1 MAEFLGSPLA
11 TIVVLVAM
19 TAALIAGGIYV
30 IGRVRAGINR
40 KEPLA
45 SELLTNFKELHAKG
59 ELNDEEYR
67 TIKAMLAERLQQELN
82 KTDETR

>member
-1 MAEFLGSPLA
+1 MAEFLDSPLA
-11 TIVVLVAM
+11 TIVVLAAM
-19 TAALIAGGIYV
+19 TATLIAGGIYV
-30 IGRVRAGINR
+30 IGRVRAGILS